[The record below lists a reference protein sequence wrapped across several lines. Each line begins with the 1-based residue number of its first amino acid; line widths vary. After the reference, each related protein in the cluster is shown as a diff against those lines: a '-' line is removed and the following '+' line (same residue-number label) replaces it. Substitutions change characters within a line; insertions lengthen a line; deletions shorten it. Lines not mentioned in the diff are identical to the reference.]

1 MKQVLPVIQ
10 LLLVIFISDAVY
22 CQNNTSPY
30 SIIGI
35 GDIESGSFDRT
46 SGMANTGLA
55 LSSNRFIYQA
65 NPASYSSLEDH
76 FFHFEISAR
85 AKVVTYTGHLIN
97 SNSND
102 QSSDFQF
109 KKLSLAIK
117 VKPRWAVSIGLI
129 PYSTSNYS
137 FYTDKGISG
146 TNFTVS
152 AYEEGSGS
160 TNLAYITNSY
170 KISQNL
176 SIGLQAGYLFGQ
188 MEQKETIPS
197 TSVTD
202 SALITTRNIVL
213 TNPVFKLGL
222 QYHKKIN
229 AKWVLSAGATGSL
242 RSNLNTSTDITATSG
257 NSTLVSIASYKSG
270 DFKLPLSYAGGLA
283 ATLKD
288 KFTFAADYSFQ
299 SWSDLHYSG
308 LGYSLENTHRYSVG
322 FEYSKKLRYKNQVF
336 GEKYFLQS
344 GLFYSDSY
352 LKMNGKQIN
361 QFGGTIG
368 AGFIPLRYNG
378 DLAIMGGLEIGKKG
392 TASHG
397 LIRENYSQ
405 FTFTITYR
413 NFWLTK
419 IKRYD

>member
-1 MKQVLPVIQ
+1 MKQVLPVIL
-10 LLLVIFISDAVY
+10 LLLVILISDATY
-22 CQNNTSPY
+22 SQNNSSPY

-55 LSSNRFIYQA
+55 LSSGRFLYQA
-65 NPASYSSLEDH
+65 NPASYSSLDDH

-85 AKVVTYTGHLIN
+85 AKVVTYAGASIN
-97 SNSND
+97 SNLND

-117 VKPRWAVSIGLI
+117 VKPRWAVSIGLM
-129 PYSTSNYS
+129 PFSTSNYS
-137 FYTDKGISG
+137 FFANKAIAG
-146 TNFTVS
+146 TNFPIS

-170 KISQNL
+170 KISKNL
-176 SIGLQAGYLFGQ
+176 SIGLQASYLFGQ
-188 MEQKETIPS
+188 LEQKETIPP
-197 TSVTD
+197 TSASD

-213 TNPVFKLGL
+213 TNPYFKLGL

-229 AKWVLSAGATGSL
+229 TKWVIAAGATGSL
-242 RSNLNTSTDITATSG
+242 QTNLNTSTDITATSG

-270 DFKLPLSYAGGLA
+270 VFKLPVTYSGGLA

-288 KFTFAADYSFQ
+288 KFTFAADYNFQ
-299 SWSDLHYSG
+299 SWSNLHYSG
-308 LGYSLENTHRYSVG
+308 LGYSLENTSRYSVG
-322 FEYSKKLRYKNQVF
+322 FEYSKKLQYKNQIF
-336 GEKYFLQS
+336 GERYFLQT

-352 LKMNGKQIN
+352 LSMNGKQLN

-368 AGFIPLRYNG
+368 AGFTPLRYP
-378 DLAIMGGLEIGKKG
+378 DLAIMGGLEIGKRG
-392 TASHG
+392 TTSNG

-405 FTFTITYR
+405 FTFTIAYR